1 MKNSCGSLLG
11 SQGQGE
17 GGSSP
22 GGRKRSRLV
31 SLSRKKASLNILKNV
46 LKIPQKTHFYKHLR
60 PVPYFGSRVTL
71 LLLQSLARSHS

>member
-17 GGSSP
+17 GGSRP

-31 SLSRKKASLNILKNV
+31 SLSRKKASLNILNV
-46 LKIPQKTHFYKHLR
+46 LKIPQNTHFYKHLR

-71 LLLQSLARSHS
+71 LLLQSLTCSHS